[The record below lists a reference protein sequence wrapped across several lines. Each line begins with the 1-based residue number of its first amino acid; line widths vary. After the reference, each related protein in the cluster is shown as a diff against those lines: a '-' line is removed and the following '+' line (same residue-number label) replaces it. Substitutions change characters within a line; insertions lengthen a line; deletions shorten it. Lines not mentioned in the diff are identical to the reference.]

1 MRSKSAGLLILIL
14 AVFGSL
20 LFFYW
25 LNSQKTLQ
33 FFDGSNQQ
41 IRYVGRFDKTEPTS
55 PKVWA
60 PGAYI
65 EFNFEGTFCEIELE
79 DELRF
84 LVHHNY
90 IEIVI
95 DGGVP
100 KRMQLSS
107 KFNTVKIGRNLSKG
121 KHHVVICKNT
131 ESAIGYLK
139 FNGVRCASLL
149 PLKKSKKKYFEFIGD
164 SITCANGSDNSQI
177 PFNKGKWY
185 DYHNAYMSYA
195 ALLARKYN
203 VDYLLSAVSGIGLKK
218 SCCGIDYSM
227 PDVYDRISF
236 DKNNKKWDFT
246 KQPIPTIVFIT
257 LGQNDG
263 FNTNYLFEKA
273 YVGFI
278 QKLRLNYKNSTIICC
293 VSPMSSK
300 KLKRQL
306 TNCIDHVVLK
316 VLASGDKK
324 IMRFAYNNTYN
335 EGYDKHPTLAQHQLM
350 MKELYNFV
358 AKNALLVA
366 KN

>member
-1 MRSKSAGLLILIL
+1 MRSKLAGLLILIL

-20 LFFYW
+20 LFFFW

-41 IRYVGRFDKTEPTS
+41 IHYVGRFDKTEPTS

-107 KFNTVKIGRNLSKG
+107 KFNTIKIGRNLSKG

-139 FNGVRCASLL
+139 FIGVRCANLL
-149 PLKKSKKKYFEFIGD
+149 PLKKSKKKYIEFIGD
-164 SITCANGSDNSQI
+164 SITCGNGADNSQI
-177 PFNKGKWY
+177 PFKKGTWY
-185 DYHNAYMSYA
+185 DYHNAYLSYG
-195 ALLARKYN
+195 ALLARELDAEYI
-203 VDYLLSAVSGIGLKK
+203 LSAVSGIGLAE
-218 SCCGIDYSM
+218 SCCGIDYTMS
-227 PDVYDRISF
+227 DVYDCIDF
-236 DKNNKKWDFT
+236 HENHKKWNF
-246 KQPIPTIVFIT
+246 KNQPKPALIFIT
-257 LGQNDG
+257 LGQNDALK
-263 FNTNYLFEKA
+263 NESVYEKKYLEFLA
-273 YVGFI
+273 M
-278 QKLRLNYKNSTIICC
+278 LRGQYKNSVIICC
-293 VSPMSSK
+293 TSPMASSK
-300 KLKRQL
+300 FKLQLKKSIAKVVDFRQK
-306 TNCIDHVVLK
+306 N
-316 VLASGDKK
+316 GDNK
-324 IMRFAYNNTYN
+324 IFFFNYAGTYN
-335 EGYDKHPTLAQHQLM
+335 AGYKKHPTIQQHQLM
-350 MKELYNFV
+350 MRE
-358 AKNALLVA
+358 LLVFLRDLTLC
-366 KN
+366 